1 MFRENQCS
9 DSITFLTGINELV
22 SVLVIFFDRFERK
35 FEVQFPCDAVCSAI
49 TNFVKIDVG

>member
-22 SVLVIFFDRFERK
+22 SVLVIFFDRFERNLK
-35 FEVQFPCDAVCSAI
+35 YNFRVMPSAQQLRI
-49 TNFVKIDVG
+49 L